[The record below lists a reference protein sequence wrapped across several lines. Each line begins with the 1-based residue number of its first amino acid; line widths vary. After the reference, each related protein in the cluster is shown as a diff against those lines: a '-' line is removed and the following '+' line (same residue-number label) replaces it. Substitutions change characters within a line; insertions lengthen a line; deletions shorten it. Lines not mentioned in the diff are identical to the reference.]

1 MGFSWGRFDTRTIV
15 LIPIAIAINIV
26 LGQTVGSV
34 LKIPIYLDS
43 IGTIL
48 VGVLAGPI
56 PGLVTGLL
64 TNLIWTYVLPPPLQ
78 SPYAAPFAI
87 VAAEIGFLSGVFG
100 QIGSFRSRP
109 NAGWGQIGLAALL
122 VVVVLGG
129 IGFYGFLPFYAGED
143 FTFFGDTSTAS
154 PFFLAI
160 GYLIA
165 IGIASIIG
173 LLILLFVRRDV
184 GVAYVA
190 IAGLIVGIISA
201 IISAPISAV
210 VFGGVTGSGSDLLVA
225 AFQQAGSDL
234 QTAVLQQGLL
244 QDPIDK
250 TMEFLIAFVILQTL
264 SRRFVARFP
273 RGRRRSASRRRHR
286 SGLVRPVVRAT
297 DLDPDDAARITRLVP
312 ATPSSYHRLNPLTK
326 AVIATVGSIGAFVL
340 GGYVGPIAIIA
351 LMLLLAGGRA
361 SSAWRVCR
369 CCSRC
374 RSPSRSCS

>member
-1 MGFSWGRFDTRTIV
+1 MSWGRFDTRTIV

-64 TNLIWTYVLPPPLQ
+64 ANLIWTYVLPPPLQ

-87 VAAEIGFLSGVFG
+87 VAAEIGFLSGIFG
-100 QIGSFRSRP
+100 QIGFFRSRP
-109 NAGWGQIGLAALL
+109 NADWGRIAVAALL

-129 IGFYGFLPFYAGED
+129 IGYYGFLPFYAGAD

-154 PFFLAI
+154 PFFVAL
-160 GYLIA
+160 GYV
-165 IGIASIIG
+165 IGIGIVAAIIG
-173 LLILLFVRRDV
+173 LIVLLFVRRDV

-190 IAGLIVGIISA
+190 IAGLLVGIISA

-210 VFGGVTGSGSDLLVA
+210 LFGGVTGSGSDLLVA

-250 TMEFLIAFVILQTL
+250 TIEFLVAFVILQTL

-273 RGRRRSASRRRHR
+273 QGEQAIGLESA
-286 SGLVRPVVRAT
+286 
-297 DLDPDDAARITRLVP
+297 
-312 ATPSSYHRLNPLTK
+312 
-326 AVIATVGSIGAFVL
+326 
-340 GGYVGPIAIIA
+340 
-351 LMLLLAGGRA
+351 
-361 SSAWRVCR
+361 
-369 CCSRC
+369 
-374 RSPSRSCS
+374 

>member
-1 MGFSWGRFDTRTIV
+1 MSWGRFDTRTIV

-34 LKIPIYLDS
+34 LKVPVYLDS

-64 TNLIWTYVLPPPLQ
+64 ANLIWTYVLPPPLQ
-78 SPYAAPFAI
+78 SAYAAPFAI
-87 VAAEIGFLSGVFG
+87 VAAEIGFLSGIFG
-100 QIGSFRSRP
+100 QLGFFRSRP
-109 NAGWGQIGLAALL
+109 NSDFGRILVAAVLVIG
-122 VVVVLGG
+122 VLGG
-129 IGFYGFLPFYAGED
+129 IGYYGFLPFYAGSD

-154 PFFLAI
+154 PFFVAL
-160 GYLIA
+160 GYV
-165 IGIASIIG
+165 IGIGIIAAMIG
-173 LLILLFVRRDV
+173 LIVLLFVRRDV

-201 IISAPISAV
+201 LISAPISAV
-210 VFGGVTGSGSDLLVA
+210 LFGGVTGSGSDLLVA

-250 TMEFLIAFVILQTL
+250 TIEFLVAFVILQTL

-273 RGRRRSASRRRHR
+273 QGEKAIGLESA
-286 SGLVRPVVRAT
+286 
-297 DLDPDDAARITRLVP
+297 
-312 ATPSSYHRLNPLTK
+312 
-326 AVIATVGSIGAFVL
+326 
-340 GGYVGPIAIIA
+340 
-351 LMLLLAGGRA
+351 
-361 SSAWRVCR
+361 
-369 CCSRC
+369 
-374 RSPSRSCS
+374 

>member
-1 MGFSWGRFDTRTIV
+1 MSWGRFDTRTIV

-43 IGTIL
+43 VGTIL

-64 TNLIWTYVLPPPLQ
+64 ANLIWTYVLPPPLQ

-100 QIGSFRSRP
+100 QIGFFRSRP
-109 NAGWGQIGLAALL
+109 NADWGRIAVAALL
-122 VVVVLGG
+122 VIVVLGG
-129 IGFYGFLPFYAGED
+129 IGYYGFLPFYAGAD

-154 PFFLAI
+154 PFFVAL
-160 GYLIA
+160 GYAIA
-165 IGIASIIG
+165 IGIIAAIIG
-173 LLILLFVRRDV
+173 LLVLLFVRRDV

-210 VFGGVTGSGSDLLVA
+210 LFGGVTGSGSDLLVA

-234 QTAVLQQGLL
+234 GTAVLQQGLL

-250 TMEFLIAFVILQTL
+250 TIEFLIAFVILQTL

-273 RGRRRSASRRRHR
+273 QGEKAIGLESA
-286 SGLVRPVVRAT
+286 
-297 DLDPDDAARITRLVP
+297 
-312 ATPSSYHRLNPLTK
+312 
-326 AVIATVGSIGAFVL
+326 
-340 GGYVGPIAIIA
+340 
-351 LMLLLAGGRA
+351 
-361 SSAWRVCR
+361 
-369 CCSRC
+369 
-374 RSPSRSCS
+374 